1 MSDTFLGKNY
11 LNYFTSIF
19 RDKEE
24 ETKLYE
30 QNIQKNLGLLNESNL
45 DNLRTAYSNDPS
57 FFTPN
62 FDPNL
67 ITVEDRINVIDM
79 KPNFKN
85 VTDNIFERK
94 TKTGNIIYQI
104 GPGETIG
111 GTQYKQTNITPKNIN
126 AINEFI
132 DEENRRLKFR
142 GVNTV
147 YTINDTAGE
156 TFNPNLMSS
165 IKSQIESQPIQNAI
179 TDDAAKNIM
188 SMFDTGNYGMQNTVA
203 KPVNDMQNTVAKPV
217 MGTSSMMNLLPFL
230 MAASKNNQP
239 KVAPM
244 LTAVANPGLFA
255 QREKDLYSMF
265 RS

>member
-1 MSDTFLGKNY
+1 MLGD
-11 LNYFTSIF
+11 FTSVFPFSLF

-30 QNIQKNLGLLNESNL
+30 QNIQRNLSLLNESNL

-67 ITVEDRINVIDM
+67 ITVEDRINVKDM
-79 KPNFKN
+79 KPDFKN
-85 VTDNIFERK
+85 VTDNIYEIK
-94 TKTGNIIYQI
+94 MGTGDIRYQI
-104 GPGETIG
+104 GEG
-111 GTQYKQTNITPKNIN
+111 GTAKKTNITPKNIN
-126 AINEFI
+126 AINEFL
-132 DEENRRLKFR
+132 DKENRMSKFR
-142 GVNTV
+142 GANTV

-156 TFNPNLMSS
+156 TFNPNLMTS
-165 IKSQIESQPIQNAI
+165 IKSQIESQPIQSAI

>member
-30 QNIQKNLGLLNESNL
+30 QNIQRNLGLLNQSNL

-67 ITVEDRINVIDM
+67 MTVEDRINVRDM
-79 KPNFKN
+79 KPDFKN
-85 VTDNIFERK
+85 VTDNIYEIK
-94 TKTGNIIYQI
+94 MGTGDIRYQI
-104 GPGETIG
+104 GEG
-111 GTQYKQTNITPKNIN
+111 GTAKKTNITPKNIN

-132 DEENRRLKFR
+132 EKENRMSKFR
-142 GVNTV
+142 GANTV
-147 YTINDTAGE
+147 YTINDTAGKTGKE
-156 TFNPNLMSS
+156 LIDALTAKPYSPA
-165 IKSQIESQPIQNAI
+165 IQSQIESTRQAMQGPI

-203 KPVNDMQNTVAKPV
+203 KPV
-217 MGTSSMMNLLPFL
+217 MGTSSMMNFLPFL

-244 LTAVANPGLFA
+244 LTPVANPGLFA

>member
-30 QNIQKNLGLLNESNL
+30 QNIQRNLGLLNESNL

-67 ITVEDRINVIDM
+67 MTVEDRINVIDM

-85 VTDNIFERK
+85 VTDNIYEIK
-94 TKTGNIIYQI
+94 MGTGDIRYQI

-132 DEENRRLKFR
+132 EKENRMSKFR
-142 GVNTV
+142 GANTV
-147 YTINDTAGE
+147 YTINDTAGKTGKE
-156 TFNPNLMSS
+156 LIDALTAKPYSPA
-165 IKSQIESQPIQNAI
+165 IQSQIESTRQAMQGPI
-179 TDDAAKNIM
+179 TDEARKNIM
-188 SMFDTGNYGMQNTVA
+188 SMFNIENG
-203 KPVNDMQNTVAKPV
+203 MQNTVAKPV
-217 MGTSSMMNLLPFL
+217 MGTSSMMNFLPFL

-244 LTAVANPGLFA
+244 LTPVANPGLFA